1 MLYSNF
7 SNKTATYLSETIHFL
22 KLNDNPISNI
32 NDVDNPSWSVL
43 ENGIVTYTHFEKAL
57 KVENLI
63 CSYI

>member
-1 MLYSNF
+1 LSVHF
-7 SNKTATYLSETIHFL
+7 SNS
-22 KLNDNPISNI
+22 